1 MTMIINCSLCGV
13 RFYADTKHE
22 CAKSD
27 PRVIELLEKI
37 LDRLPERES
46 AEKGG
51 LADDLSGETVES
63 GDLRAGDEVAFTW
76 DGGRH
81 TCTLVSV
88 HDGIVLRSDTPDS
101 DGFTTNV
108 VWGRKWAS
116 GISDV
121 RLIERAA
128 REDEGPDEALARV
141 LREADEWFT
150 ESTQEDYL
158 RMARAAR
165 EHIYA
170 EPDQSWVTRDIEEA
184 EERYRAERA
193 RAEQAEGA
201 LDAESLARICQK
213 ERAEHAEAKRDEW
226 KERAEKAEGVCAI
239 LEDRVKFWQEEK
251 RLDSDAERS
260 YLIRAKKAED
270 ERDAQAARAEKA
282 EADLADMTRQRDEE
296 RAWRKALRSDVETRW
311 AFVDD
316 NFLKGILHSI
326 LKGDDERAARVSDS
340 ES

>member
-51 LADDLSGETVES
+51 LADDLSGETVEP
-63 GDLRAGDEVAFTW
+63 GDLRAGDRVGFTR
-76 DGGRH
+76 DGER
-81 TCTLVSV
+81 TACTLVSE
-88 HDGIVLRSDTPDS
+88 HSAGGYLLRSDAPCS
-101 DGFTTNV
+101 RGYRPV
-108 VWGRKWAS
+108 VVSGDKWCH

-316 NFLKGILHSI
+316 NFLKDILHSI
-326 LKGDDERAARVSDS
+326 LKGDDERAKGEQR
-340 ES
+340 